1 MNTEPESFHG
11 RNRVSAKALSRVV
24 SAITADS
31 LGVAAKDVAVDLADD
46 NGLLGVKASTPIRV
60 RPLGRDQRSVLDRA
74 ADTQNVIRDRMLD
87 LTGSSVG
94 SVSVRLTAA
103 RTSTEGRTR

>member
-1 MNTEPESFHG
+1 MSTEAAFFHG

-24 SAITADS
+24 SAITADAM
-31 LGVAAKDVAVDLADD
+31 GVAAKDVAVDLADD
-46 NGLLGVKASTPIRV
+46 NGLLGVRASTPIRV
-60 RPLGRDQRSVLDRA
+60 RPLGRSQESVLDRA
-74 ADTQNVIRDRMLD
+74 ADTQSVIRDRMLA

-103 RTSTEGRTR
+103 KTSTEGRTA

>member
-1 MNTEPESFHG
+1 VSTEAVAFHG

-31 LGVAAKDVAVDLADD
+31 LGVAATDVSVDLADD
-46 NGLLGVKASTPIRV
+46 HGLLGVKATTPIRV

-74 ADTQNVIRDRMLD
+74 ADTQSVIRDRMLD

-94 SVSVRLTAA
+94 SVSVRLTSAK
-103 RTSTEGRTR
+103 TSTEGRTG